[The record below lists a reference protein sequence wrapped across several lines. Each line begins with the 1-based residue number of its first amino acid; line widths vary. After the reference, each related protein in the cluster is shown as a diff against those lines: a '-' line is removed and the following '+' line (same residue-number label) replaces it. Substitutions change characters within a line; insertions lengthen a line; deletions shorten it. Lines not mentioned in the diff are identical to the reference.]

1 MSFEFGRKDR
11 CICGYYG
18 DFLSL
23 GPVLG
28 AHLNIS
34 YLVINRRLLEGILD
48 ITLSSRKTRDF
59 TAKKALRLSFVVGKL
74 PERRKEKIG
83 ICFCESRRLF
93 PIF

>member
-1 MSFEFGRKDR
+1 MFFFTTDFVTIIFFYIGHVVEFGRKDR

-18 DFLSL
+18 DFMSL

-48 ITLSSRKTRDF
+48 ITLSSRKTRGF
-59 TAKKALRLSFVVGKL
+59 TA
-74 PERRKEKIG
+74 RKY
-83 ICFCESRRLF
+83 
-93 PIF
+93 